1 MDDALAGE
9 LWSATGY
16 REFLRDW
23 FDARKRDQSSY
34 SLAVM
39 GKRLAVD
46 PSLLSRI
53 LQGERHL
60 ATSRIQPVCDMLGLE
75 NDAAEYFRCLVL
87 HAKSKTA
94 REAQAQFERMQAL
107 RRIAPVPLSDAHA
120 TYWDSWIHVAL
131 RSLLSCGDF
140 KDEWQRMGE
149 LLHPRQKAAAVRKAM
164 GTLAQLGMVGKDASG
179 HWRLTDPFV
188 KDGAGTPV
196 RALRNFHRQGLLLA
210 IEAIE
215 GLSPS
220 KRHVASSTV
229 AIDAGE
235 YAQLVR
241 QVDDL
246 LLNALTRA
254 SRVEH
259 PDRVIQL
266 AVQLVPVAGTGL
278 RDASGTV

>member
-1 MDDALAGE
+1 MDDALARQ

-23 FDARKRDQSSY
+23 FEAKKLAQGSY

-39 GKRLAVD
+39 GRSLAVD
-46 PSLLSRI
+46 QSLLWRI

-60 ATSRIQPVCDMLGLE
+60 ATSRIQPVCDLLGLE
-75 NDAAEYFRCLVL
+75 TEAAEFFRCLVL

-107 RRIAPVPLSDAHA
+107 RRIAPVPLSDTHA
-120 TYWDSWIHVAL
+120 TYWDTWIHVAL

-140 KDEWQRMGE
+140 KDEWQRMGD
-149 LLHPRQKAAAVRKAM
+149 LLHPRQKAATVRKAM
-164 GTLAQLGMVGKDASG
+164 GTLAGLGMVGKDASG

-210 IEAIE
+210 LEAIE
-215 GLSPS
+215 GLPPS
-220 KRHVASSTV
+220 KRHLGSSTV
-229 AIDAGE
+229 AIDARE
-235 YAQLVR
+235 QARLVR
-241 QVDDL
+241 QIEDL
-246 LLNALTRA
+246 LLGALTQA
-254 SRVEH
+254 SQVEH
-259 PDRVIQL
+259 PDRVVQL
-266 AVQLVPVAGTGL
+266 AVQLVPLAGKAVHDRTE
-278 RDASGTV
+278 SV